1 MRLEWLRP
9 VTDVQGPFASVT
21 LDVSNVDPVTREQ
34 RLKSWGSAR
43 RSLQGQGAPEDTIAA
58 LEEIMTDE
66 HHRSGERTRVVCAAG
81 GRVVL
86 DIGFPGRPQ
95 REGASFG
102 PVPRVLDVVRGLD
115 GAHTHAIVRL
125 DREGA
130 DVDVVDP
137 SGELVA
143 ATEVTGDHDE
153 LRKVGVGGSSQGRFQ
168 SRADDSWKHNAAQV
182 AKELDQLVRRDGL
195 DVVFVSGEEHMVS
208 LLCEHA
214 SGTLAERIVCL
225 DTGGRADGVSAHA
238 ASTALEVAL
247 ARLLADRDAGLAERW
262 GDAKGSGLAI
272 EGWQAITTAMDK
284 GQVAHV
290 LVQSGGP
297 ALDGYLSGDGGGASA
312 DQDDVPP
319 NRDLDV
325 LLTKLAETSGELSVV
340 GPPFEAREGIAAI
353 LRWTEEPTE
362 R

>member
-1 MRLEWLRP
+1 MRLDWLRP
-9 VTDVQGPFASVT
+9 VTDVEGPFASVT

-34 RLKSWGSAR
+34 RLKSWGAAR
-43 RSLQGQGAPEDTIAA
+43 RRLQDEGAPEASIAA

-66 HHRSGERTRVVCAAG
+66 THRPGERTRVACAAD

-86 DIGFPGRPQ
+86 DVGFPGRPR
-95 REGASFG
+95 REGAAFG

-115 GAHTHAIVRL
+115 GAQTHAIVRL

-137 SGELVA
+137 RGELVA

-153 LRKVGVGGSSQGRFQ
+153 LRKVGAGGSSQRRFQ
-168 SRADDSWKHNAAQV
+168 ARADDSWKHNAAQV

-195 DVVFVSGEEHMVS
+195 GVVFVSGEEHMVS
-208 LLCEHA
+208 LLREHA
-214 SGTLAERIVCL
+214 SGPLAERMVCL
-225 DTGGRADGVSAHA
+225 ERGGRADGVSEQA
-238 ASTALEVAL
+238 ASTAREVAL
-247 ARLLADRDAGLAERW
+247 ARLHADRDAELAERW
-262 GDAKGSGLAI
+262 GDATGSGLAV
-272 EGWQAITTAMDK
+272 EGWQAIQAAMDK

-297 ALDGYLSGDGGGASA
+297 ALDGYLSDEGGAPG
-312 DQDDVPP
+312 DQGDVPP
-319 NRDLDV
+319 NRDLDA
-325 LLTKLAETSGELSVV
+325 LLARLSETSGELSVV

-353 LRWTEEPTE
+353 LRWTDEPTE

>member
-1 MRLEWLRP
+1 MPPSDLPSPLRDRAAARSSSLGQILAGLE
-9 VTDVQGPFASVT
+9 A
-21 LDVSNVDPVTREQ
+21 N
-34 RLKSWGSAR
+34 
-43 RSLQGQGAPEDTIAA
+43 
-58 LEEIMTDE
+58 
-66 HHRSGERTRVVCAAG
+66 
-81 GRVVL
+81 
-86 DIGFPGRPQ
+86 
-95 REGASFG
+95 
-102 PVPRVLDVVRGLD
+102 
-115 GAHTHAIVRL
+115 
-125 DREGA
+125 
-130 DVDVVDP
+130 
-137 SGELVA
+137 
-143 ATEVTGDHDE
+143 
-153 LRKVGVGGSSQGRFQ
+153 
-168 SRADDSWKHNAAQV
+168 
-182 AKELDQLVRRDGL
+182 
-195 DVVFVSGEEHMVS
+195 
-208 LLCEHA
+208 
-214 SGTLAERIVCL
+214 
-225 DTGGRADGVSAHA
+225 
-238 ASTALEVAL
+238 
-247 ARLLADRDAGLAERW
+247 AGLAERW